1 MPLLEFLE
9 LIEVSYEKFSKDK
22 AKLLKRWT
30 TIEPSLKIEGVGKD
44 ATISAKSFDVFYFKK
59 HAREKWGIDGG
70 IDYRILYEIYKII
83 LDTDGKYLMPYW
95 IIGNSLGVH
104 PNTIGKYIN
113 ILNDANII
121 RKQVIFEVANRKRIK
136 ALPTFHE
143 EFKASLLNELP
154 PEIDWFNHR
163 F

>member
-1 MPLLEFLE
+1 MPILEFLE
-9 LIEVSYEKFSKDK
+9 LIGISYEKFSKDK
-22 AKLLKRWT
+22 SKLLKRWVAL
-30 TIEPSLKIEGVGKD
+30 EPSLRVEGLGKD
-44 ATISAKSFDVFYFKK
+44 SVISAKTFDVFYFRK
-59 HAREKWGIDGG
+59 HAKDKWNIEGN
-70 IDYRILYEIYKII
+70 IDYSLLYEIYKIV

-95 IIGNSLGVH
+95 IIGNRLGAH

-113 ILNDANII
+113 ILDEANII